1 MGKISENIV
10 GEIREAMK
18 VGDKIKLSTLKLL
31 SSALSYEKIAQQR
44 VLTDDEEIKIVKSE
58 VKKRKDAMVAY
69 KEVGSPERAEIEN
82 KEMLILLDYL
92 PEEMSDDD
100 LEKIVDATLVE
111 IGDVKPES
119 VGKAIGA
126 VMEKTKGQVDGSR
139 VSEMIRQKVSTGK

>member
-126 VMEKTKGQVDGSR
+126 VMEKTKCQVDGSR